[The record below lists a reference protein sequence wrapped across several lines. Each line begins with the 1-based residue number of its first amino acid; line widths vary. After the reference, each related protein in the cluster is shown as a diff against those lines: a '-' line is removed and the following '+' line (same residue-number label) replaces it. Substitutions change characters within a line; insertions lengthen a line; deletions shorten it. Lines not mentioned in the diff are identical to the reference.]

1 LVDAADE
8 NPKPEALAKLAAL
21 PQIKLFAVDNRKL
34 NGTAVTYSINKN
46 NALELSAET
55 CANLNQTESAIAF
68 RQKLLEIAPEDAN
81 NKIELARLY
90 ARNNNKNATVK
101 LLAEVINNRNAD
113 VNSRWQAVWISREI
127 VENKADLLN
136 ATQSAE
142 SELRNALEIFTKNQI
157 EIKIENPSS
166 QFWFFL
172 GVVAKSFN
180 HNDFALNAFQ
190 NSLIADN
197 ELQNPFGE
205 ENAAQQL
212 MRLYIAKNQANAA
225 FKLADADKS
234 AKSDELLNLLSET
247 AGRVGDFTK
256 AIEFEK
262 AKSKDID
269 KEKIARLENLEKE
282 KLQKATDFAV
292 NLENTRRF

>member
-1 LVDAADE
+1 M
-8 NPKPEALAKLAAL
+8 K
-21 PQIKLFAVDNRKL
+21 
-34 NGTAVTYSINKN
+34 
-46 NALELSAET
+46 LSAET
-55 CANLNQTESAIAF
+55 CASFNQTKSAIAF
-68 RQKLLEIAPEDAN
+68 RQKLLEFAPEDAN
-81 NKIELARLY
+81 NKIALARLF
-90 ARNNNKNATVK
+90 ARNNNQPETIKF
-101 LLAEVINNRNAD
+101 LADVINNQNAD

-136 ATQSAE
+136 ATASAD
-142 SELRNALEIFTKNQI
+142 SELKNALEIFAKNQI
-157 EIKIENPSS
+157 EIKVENPSS

-172 GVVAKSFN
+172 GVVAESFN

-205 ENAAQQL
+205 ENAARQL

-225 FKLADADKS
+225 FKLVDSDKS

-247 AGRVGDFTK
+247 AEKIGDFTK

-262 AKSKDID
+262 AKSKDVD